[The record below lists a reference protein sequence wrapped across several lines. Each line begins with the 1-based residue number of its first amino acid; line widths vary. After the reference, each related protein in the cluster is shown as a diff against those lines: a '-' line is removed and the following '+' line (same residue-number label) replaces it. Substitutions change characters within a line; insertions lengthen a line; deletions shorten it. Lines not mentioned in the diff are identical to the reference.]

1 MDPREKYNSLKGELD
16 DLENTIKESDSEL
29 LDLQAQL
36 EAIMEEAAPIE
47 SEIEDLQEE
56 IEDCYNSKT
65 KIKKEMADILVQN
78 PGIMDNDKEY
88 CERRRKETLSENNLK
103 LDELLVNG

>member
-1 MDPREKYNSLKGELD
+1 MDPKEKYNALREELD
-16 DLENTIKESDSEL
+16 DIEKTIAGSDSEL
-29 LDLQAQL
+29 IDLQAQL

-47 SEIEDLQEE
+47 SEIEDIQDE
-56 IEDCYNSKT
+56 IEDCYNSKN
-65 KIKKEMADILVQN
+65 KIKKEMADILLQN

-103 LDELLVNG
+103 LDDLLVKS